1 MQCSR
6 CAAVIKGS
14 GLLLLSS
21 YSNDDAREAATD
33 WPTTDAARQ
42 WVPRAHPTGPVR
54 FLFGWWHGFFFCVA
68 YLNLPCLCFIVRCV
82 GKAQGDNDGT
92 GGSLH
97 DALLVQEDTRLT
109 NFSTRTLRTRT
120 TRTSRCI
127 LLPFLI
133 LLCCFTAH
141 AMQRGLWCK
150 VASLACWCREW
161 WATECLVLEPWS
173 LSFHYVLV
181 NGSEGVLLS
190 CKLVMFLNVDIYIYT
205 LAC

>member
-1 MQCSR
+1 MCCR
-6 CAAVIKGS
+6 DKGV
-14 GLLLLSS
+14 
-21 YSNDDAREAATD
+21 
-33 WPTTDAARQ
+33 WPTTALLLQQRWCQ
-42 WVPRAHPTGPVR
+42 GGCYWLTHHRCRTPVSTPGTSYR
-54 FLFGWWHGFFFCVA
+54 TRPFLFGWWHGFFFCVA

-109 NFSTRTLRTRT
+109 NFSTRTLRTRM

-141 AMQRGLWCK
+141 AMQRSLWCK

-161 WATECLVLEPWS
+161 WAAECLVLEPWS